1 MSAGAVEKIF
11 QKITDRACKVTW
23 WGYIRSVDKEG
34 EKSRTET
41 KKQGVTTMTTAKF
54 TTKFSD
60 ADMEYWA
67 RKKQAEERFLKM
79 AHEFQD
85 ELKKLADNEF
95 NALWEKYRRYH
106 PNKAYWRA
114 LTWEHFRRRDE
125 KAAVELAA
133 YAESMKAAPVGNG
146 KPVIIREELRRMWR
160 DEYAHEAGAADCRA
174 GEDYKTFGQFCKEW
188 AANFDIR

>member
-1 MSAGAVEKIF
+1 
-11 QKITDRACKVTW
+11 
-23 WGYIRSVDKEG
+23 
-34 EKSRTET
+34 
-41 KKQGVTTMTTAKF
+41 MTTAKF

-60 ADMEYWA
+60 ADAEYWA
-67 RKKQAEERFLKM
+67 RKKQAEELFIKK

-95 NALWEKYRRYH
+95 DALWAKYHRYH

-114 LTWEHFRRRDE
+114 LTWEFSRRRDE

-133 YAESMKAAPVGNG
+133 MADRMKAAPVGNG
-146 KPVIIREELRRMWR
+146 KPVILREELRRMWR
-160 DEYAHEAGAADCRA
+160 DEYAHESGAADCRA
-174 GEDYKTFGQFCKEW
+174 GEDYKTFCQFCKEW

>member
-1 MSAGAVEKIF
+1 
-11 QKITDRACKVTW
+11 
-23 WGYIRSVDKEG
+23 
-34 EKSRTET
+34 
-41 KKQGVTTMTTAKF
+41 MTTTKT

-67 RKKQAEERFLKM
+67 RKKQAEERFLKR

-95 NALWEKYRRYH
+95 DALWEKYRRYH

-114 LTWEHFRRRDE
+114 LTWEYFRRRDE

-133 YAESMKAAPVGNG
+133 MAERMKAAPVGNG
-146 KPVIIREELRRMWR
+146 KPVIFSEELRRMWR
-160 DEYAHEAGAADCRA
+160 EEYAHEAGAADCRA

>member
-1 MSAGAVEKIF
+1 
-11 QKITDRACKVTW
+11 
-23 WGYIRSVDKEG
+23 
-34 EKSRTET
+34 
-41 KKQGVTTMTTAKF
+41 MTTAKF

-60 ADMEYWA
+60 ADAEYWA
-67 RKKQAEERFLKM
+67 RKKQAEERFIKK

-95 NALWEKYRRYH
+95 DALWAKYHRYH
-106 PNKAYWRA
+106 PNKAYWRG
-114 LTWEHFRRRDE
+114 LTWEFSRRLDE

-133 YAESMKAAPVGNG
+133 MDERMKAAPVGNC
-146 KPVIIREELRRMWR
+146 KPVILREELRRMWR
-160 DEYAHEAGAADCRA
+160 EEYAHEAGAADCRA